1 MSTILVNTLTGTTTA
16 GSIVVTGE
24 GNSTTTNLQQGLAKA
39 WCNVNGT
46 ATFDSS
52 DTEIRD
58 SFNMTATTDEGTGD
72 YGASFTNNMGN
83 ANYSITDGSYSGGTT
98 RGTMLSGNSTNSQTA
113 SSFRQRYGLS
123 TGDNSDG
130 TADGDVSFVR
140 IAVHGDL
147 A

>member
-1 MSTILVNTLTGTTTA
+1 MALTNLTKGTVV
-16 GSIVVTGE
+16 GSE
-24 GNSTTTNLQQGLAKA
+24 GGSATTNLAQGLAKA
-39 WCNVNGT
+39 WLNLDGT

-58 SFNMTATTDEGTGD
+58 SFNMTTITDEGTGD
-72 YGASFTNNMGN
+72 YSASFTNNMGN
-83 ANYSITDGSYSGGTT
+83 ANYSLTDGSYSGGTT

-123 TGDNSDG
+123 TADNSDG